1 MATKS
6 QANTAAT
13 EADADTQPDAS
24 SAAQTE
30 PAPKVPAPPAA
41 SAAAPTVPHVPGR
54 KPGGVFE
61 YVDETPSTTLF
72 DGFPPQSAVHGDV
85 CLLPYDPELP
95 RWERSTRV
103 VNRGPDNDPDEVE
116 ATSKAQ
122 SEARTEVHAAALKA
136 QLDASAAH
144 LDDTAKGA

>member
-1 MATKS
+1 MPTKS
-6 QANTAAT
+6 QT
-13 EADADTQPDAS
+13 
-24 SAAQTE
+24 AAQTE
-30 PAPKVPAPPAA
+30 AGADTQSDASAPATAEQPTKTPTAP
-41 SAAAPTVPHVPGR
+41 AAAPQSVPDVPGHR
-54 KPGGVFE
+54 PGGVFE

-95 RWERSTRV
+95 RWARSGRA
-103 VNRGPDNDPDEVE
+103 VNRQPDTHPDEVE
-116 ATSKAQ
+116 AAGAAQ
-122 SEARTEVHAAALKA
+122 CEARAQVHAAALKA

>member
-1 MATKS
+1 MATKA
-6 QANTAAT
+6 QASAAPT
-13 EADADTQPDAS
+13 EADADTQS
-24 SAAQTE
+24 G
-30 PAPKVPAPPAA
+30 A
-41 SAAAPTVPHVPGR
+41 SAAAQADPQPTTPAPTAPPTVPDVPGH

-72 DGFPPQSAVHGDV
+72 DGFPPQSADHGEV

-95 RWERSTRV
+95 RWARSSRA
-103 VNRGPDNDPDEVE
+103 VNRQPDTHPDEVE
-116 ATSKAQ
+116 ATSAAQ
-122 SEARTEVHAAALKA
+122 SEARAEVHAAALKA